1 MRRRGWLAG
10 VAGAAA
16 GSLVGCGPAPTSPPI
31 TQWVGG
37 PPQRGHRLRDA
48 ATARAPLADAVPRR
62 ADVLV
67 IGAGVAGLAAARALA
82 RRGIHDVQ
90 LLELEDAPGGNS
102 RAHAIDGQRCPLG
115 AHYLPVPGAD
125 AVDVAELLHEL
136 GLLRSELGRTVA
148 DERHLCHSPQERL
161 FIDGSWH
168 DGLLPPAAEGSA
180 TLAQYRRFE
189 AATARVQR
197 ELGFAMPTHRARW
210 SSALGQLDRR
220 RFVEWLDAE
229 GLHDARLRWYLDYAC
244 RDDYGAGLDTVSA
257 WAGLHYFASRHGFH
271 APGSDGGERDAVFTW
286 PEGNAW
292 LVERLARPF
301 ADGRLQLGRTVW
313 RVDVQRR
320 SVTAWCRDERGARAE
335 RWTARAVVLALP
347 LFVAARVLAAPPPAL
362 VEAAAVQRHAPW
374 LVANLALHAPL
385 LDRVPGAPP
394 AWDNVRFGS
403 ASLGYVDA
411 AHQSLRAT
419 PDRALIT
426 AYWALPVGERGALL
440 ADGAADAW
448 SRRVVDDLAVAH
460 PDLPAKVARIDLM
473 RYGHA
478 MSIPQPGVRSH
489 PALAALARLDG
500 PLAFAHADL
509 AGYSVFEEAFTHGTR
524 AGASLRLL

>member
-1 MRRRGWLAG
+1 MRRRSWLAG

-16 GSLVGCGPAPTSPPI
+16 GSLVGCGPGSMAPPI
-31 TQWVGG
+31 AQWIGG
-37 PPQRGHRLRDA
+37 SPQRGHRLRDA
-48 ATARAPLADAVPRR
+48 ATAHAPLADAVPRR

-82 RRGIHDVQ
+82 RRGIQDVQ

-102 RAHAIDGQRCPLG
+102 RAHAIGGQRCPLG
-115 AHYLPVPGAD
+115 AHYLPLPGPD
-125 AVDVAELLHEL
+125 AVEVAELLHEL

-161 FIDGSWH
+161 FVDGSWH
-168 DGLLPPAAEGSA
+168 DGLLPPAADGSA

-189 AATARVQR
+189 AAAARAQR
-197 ELGFAMPTHRARW
+197 ELGFAMPTQRARW
-210 SSALGQLDRR
+210 SSVHEQLDRR
-220 RFVEWLDAE
+220 RFVDWLDAE

-271 APGSDGGERDAVFTW
+271 APGGDGGERDAVFTW

-301 ADGRLQLGRTVW
+301 ADGRLQLGRTVS

-320 SVTAWCRDERGARAE
+320 SVTVWCRNEATARAE
-335 RWTARAVVLALP
+335 RWTARAVVLAVP

-362 VEAAAVQRHAPW
+362 VAAAALQRHAPW

-411 AHQSLRAT
+411 AHQSLHAT

-426 AYWALPVGERGALL
+426 AYWALPVGERGSLL
-440 ADGAADAW
+440 ADGAAAAW
-448 SRRVVDDLAVAH
+448 GRRVVDDLAVAH
-460 PDLPAKVARIDLM
+460 PDLPAKVGRVDLM

-489 PALAALARLDG
+489 PTLAALARLDG